1 LGETTVRLGDPVDDF
16 TLLRADGSSLMLS
29 AFAGKP
35 LLLIFLRH
43 LA

>member
-1 LGETTVRLGDPVDDF
+1 MTFHPGDSVGDL
-16 TLLRADGSSLMLS
+16 TLVYPDGSPVTLS